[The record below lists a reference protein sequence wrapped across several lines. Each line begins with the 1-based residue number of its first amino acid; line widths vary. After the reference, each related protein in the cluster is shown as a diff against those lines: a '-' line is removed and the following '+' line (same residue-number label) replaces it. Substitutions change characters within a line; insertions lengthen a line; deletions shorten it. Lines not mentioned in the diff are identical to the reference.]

1 MRGRVENST
10 IIEQVLNRVATEKL
24 DATHRAFHPFPARM
38 PLELAQTI
46 IGELTSP
53 SAIILDPMLGSG
65 TTAIASRLLGR
76 SCLGTDIDP
85 MAIAISR
92 TAITY
97 YSVPNLH
104 NVRDEIIDRA
114 STLLRQQPFLI
125 SLDRLRISDE
135 NRQFIQYWFPE
146 ESQRQ
151 LLALA
156 RSIRKLQSARDGRL
170 AWTVFSSLIIAKHAT
185 ASYATD
191 VPRTRP
197 RRNFQKEIILPFDAW
212 HRRFRE
218 AERRLPFVGH
228 RPLAGAKCRLVEGD
242 ARSLPFDD
250 NSVDFV
256 LTSPPYLNAID
267 YLRSH
272 RMSLVWMGHELAD
285 IRRLRGRMCGSERG
299 MWQLDGL
306 PTKLERRLHSEI
318 VVPRQRAVLRRYMAD
333 LRLMLQE
340 IGRVLSPGGAVVM
353 ALGPNLLAKDIE
365 DTCVVIKQLGQQAGL
380 EFIASAAREIDSLR
394 RSLPPPQSTEE
405 ASPLGLRMRQE
416 LLVALR
422 QPERN

>member
-1 MRGRVENST
+1 
-10 IIEQVLNRVATEKL
+10 
-24 DATHRAFHPFPARM
+24 
-38 PLELAQTI
+38 
-46 IGELTSP
+46 
-53 SAIILDPMLGSG
+53 
-65 TTAIASRLLGR
+65 
-76 SCLGTDIDP
+76 
-85 MAIAISR
+85 
-92 TAITY
+92 
-97 YSVPNLH
+97 
-104 NVRDEIIDRA
+104 
-114 STLLRQQPFLI
+114 
-125 SLDRLRISDE
+125 
-135 NRQFIQYWFPE
+135 
-146 ESQRQ
+146 
-151 LLALA
+151 
-156 RSIRKLQSARDGRL
+156 
-170 AWTVFSSLIIAKHAT
+170 
-185 ASYATD
+185 
-191 VPRTRP
+191 
-197 RRNFQKEIILPFDAW
+197 
-212 HRRFRE
+212 
-218 AERRLPFVGH
+218 
-228 RPLAGAKCRLVEGD
+228 
-242 ARSLPFDD
+242 
-250 NSVDFV
+250 
-256 LTSPPYLNAID
+256 
-267 YLRSH
+267 
-272 RMSLVWMGHELAD
+272 MSLVWMGHELAD